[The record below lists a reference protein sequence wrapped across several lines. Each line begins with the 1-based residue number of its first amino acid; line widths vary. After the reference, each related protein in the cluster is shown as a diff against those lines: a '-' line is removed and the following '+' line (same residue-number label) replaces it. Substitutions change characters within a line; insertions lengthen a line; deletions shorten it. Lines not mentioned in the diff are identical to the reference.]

1 MMSITK
7 TQTVAVNQDIQS
19 EKKRR
24 AQLQR
29 DEFTRRGTLVVNLVS
44 SPGAGKTS
52 LLEALAKH
60 CDGSRRIAVLV
71 GDLATERDADRLR
84 PHVPV
89 QQLTTGGACHLEL
102 SLVQRGLEALPA
114 DDYEFLFIENI
125 GNLVCPAS
133 HDLAEHLR
141 VTLLSVTEGDDKPG
155 KYPKMFRT
163 SDALVISKCDLL
175 PHVPFS
181 VDDAITDAREI
192 QPDLDTFSVCS
203 LTAEGVQQ
211 FFQYLDQCRNRLLT
225 DQESVV
231 RVICDREVTIRAG
244 RGIAPLPLPL
254 DCSQPMLAVGGH
266 QKVAVAIC
274 DGSQAVLGPDLG
286 DLDSLE
292 SREAFQRHVDQ
303 LYRFYQ
309 TTPQLIAHDAHPD
322 YFTTRWAKAQQVPTI
337 AVQHHHAHVA
347 AAMLEHAWL
356 DRTVL
361 GIACDGTGFGTDGTI
376 WGGEFLLCT
385 ARDFQ
390 RVATFRPLLL
400 PGGELAVLQPWR
412 VALSMLTD
420 AVGAEAAFARFTN
433 SVQPTLANSV
443 QSLVL
448 KRIGPT
454 TSSLGR
460 IFDAVAS
467 IVLQMNESSFQAEP
481 AIKLE
486 SICDRAAGG
495 SYAFPVTGQQ
505 DLLQIDWRPMMIEL
519 LADLQCEVPTGTIA
533 MRFHRGLADAMA
545 AIVSQ
550 YPEYPTVLTGGCFQ
564 NQILTELVADRL
576 NDHPQPLG
584 LPGIIPPNDGGLAA
598 GQLAVANAK
607 VKAAKPNGRDH

>member
-1 MMSITK
+1 MSITK

-29 DEFTRRGTLVVNLVS
+29 DEFTQRGTLVVNLVS

-52 LLEALAKH
+52 LLEAIAKH
-60 CDGSRRIAVLV
+60 CAGSRRIAVLV

-84 PHVPV
+84 PYLPV
-89 QQLTTGGACHLEL
+89 EQLTTGGACHLEL
-102 SLVQRGLEALPA
+102 SLVQRGLELLPA
-114 DDYEFLFIENI
+114 EDYEFLFIENI

-133 HDLAEHLR
+133 HDLAEHVR
-141 VTLLSVTEGDDKPG
+141 VAVLSVTEGDDKPG

-181 VDDAITDAREI
+181 VDDAIADAREI
-192 QPDLDTFSVCS
+192 QPDLESFSLCA
-203 LTAEGVQQ
+203 LTDEGVQQ
-211 FFQYLDQCRNRLLT
+211 FFRYLDQRRNELLT
-225 DQESVV
+225 DQASVV
-231 RVICDREVTIRAG
+231 RVICDRDVTIRAG
-244 RGIAPLPLPL
+244 RGIAPLTLPL
-254 DCSQPMLAVGGH
+254 DCPLPVLAVGGH

-274 DGSQAVLGPDLG
+274 DGKQAVLGPDLG

-292 SREAFQRHVDQ
+292 SREEFERHLDQ

-337 AVQHHHAHVA
+337 AVQHHHAHVVA
-347 AAMLEHAWL
+347 GMLEHGWL
-356 DRTVL
+356 DRSVL
-361 GIACDGTGFGTDGTI
+361 GIACDGTGYGTDGTI
-376 WGGEFLLCT
+376 WGGEFLLAT
-385 ARDFQ
+385 AADFQ

-420 AVGAEAAFARFTN
+420 AAGAEAAFPWFAERVQAELAG
-433 SVQPTLANSV
+433 SVQH
-443 QSLVL
+443 LVV

-467 IVLQMNESSFQAEP
+467 LILQMNESAFQAEP

-486 SICDRAAGG
+486 SVCDRSASGAY
-495 SYAFPVTGQQ
+495 SLPSMPHQ
-505 DLLQIDWRPMMIEL
+505 DLLQLDWRPMMMEL
-519 LADLQCEVPTGTIA
+519 LQDLQHNVPTGTMA
-533 MRFHRGLADAMA
+533 MRFHRGLADAFCAIA
-545 AIVSQ
+545 AKYPQ
-550 YPEYPTVLTGGCFQ
+550 YPTILTGGCFQ
-564 NQILTELVADRL
+564 NQILTELVADGL
-576 NDHPQPLG
+576 NDQPQPVG

-598 GQLAVANAK
+598 GQLAVASAQWK
-607 VKAAKPNGRDH
+607 SATSTGSVH